1 MKRREFLKK
10 AAIVAATTA
19 TAATELSGC
28 AEKDSFALLK
38 KIPKVTPEQ
47 AAQKRK
53 GRSQVALITAASYED
68 DLFSRLKEY
77 VQQVSI
83 PSLKNKRVVLKPN
96 MVEFR
101 GDGKPVTTNPAVLKA
116 AIQLVDY
123 LGASEIIVAEGPG
136 HMRDTE
142 YLLDQ
147 TGIGKACRDLGV
159 PFVDLNLDD
168 IEMVPNPLGFNG
180 LKEFYLPKT
189 IVSADAVVSVPKM
202 KTHHWVGVTCS
213 MKNLFGVV
221 PGRKY
226 GWPKNILHIKGIPV
240 SIIDLVHLVNPVFA
254 IVDAIVAME
263 GDGPIN
269 GTAIDTGFLVLGC
282 DLAAVDATCIRAMSM
297 NPHEFAYVI
306 LAGKTV
312 GNIDEEMIDIV
323 GAKLAELK
331 RPFEQPLTMK
341 DKSLLAGAAHEGS

>member
-10 AAIVAATTA
+10 AAVVAATA
-19 TAATELSGC
+19 TAATEMTGC
-28 AEKDSFALLK
+28 AQKDSFELLK
-38 KIPKVTPEQ
+38 KIPNITPEQ
-47 AAQKRK
+47 AARKRK
-53 GRSQVALITAASYED
+53 ERSQVALIPAASYED
-68 DLFSRLKEY
+68 DLLARLKEY
-77 VQQVSI
+77 AQQVSI

-101 GDGKPVTTNPAVLKA
+101 GDGKPITTNPAVLRA
-116 AIQLVDY
+116 AIQFVDY
-123 LGASEIIVAEGPG
+123 LGAREIIVAEGPG

-142 YLLDQ
+142 YLLDK
-147 TGIGKACRDLGV
+147 TGIGKACRDLKV

-168 IEMVPNPLGFNG
+168 IEKVPNTHGFNG

-189 IVSADAVVSVPKM
+189 IIGADAVVSVPKM

-226 GWPKNILHIKGIPV
+226 GWPKNLLHIKGIPR
-240 SIIDLVHLVNPVFA
+240 SIIDLVHLVNPTFA
-254 IVDAIVAME
+254 VVDAIVAME

-282 DLAAVDATCIRAMSM
+282 DVAAVDATCIRAMSM
-297 NPHEFAYVI
+297 DPNEFAYVI
-306 LAGKTV
+306 LAGKVV
-312 GNIDEEMIDIV
+312 GNIDEEMIDVV
-323 GAKLAELK
+323 GGTLAELK
-331 RPFEQPLTMK
+331 RPFKQPLTMK
-341 DKSLLAGAAHEGS
+341 NKSLLAGAAHEGS